1 MCVLYVYTTDL
12 DFCDP
17 VFGFK
22 SVSNHINPFSIVTYF
37 LKNEYYIFWIL
48 QIGTLLRT
56 FLECER
62 RPYHFIASI
71 FCSLC
76 VDLTSNDFQFLF
88 FPSCCFLFCFQ
99 KPSPVRQGVRYMFK
113 YQILVH
119 FKEKSRHKNSSKISF
134 HQVRL
139 SSQSK

>member
-76 VDLTSNDFQFLF
+76 VDLTSNVFQFLF
-88 FPSCCFLFCFQ
+88 FFQ
-99 KPSPVRQGVRYMFK
+99 VVVFFSVSKNPPQWDKGFDICSNIKSSY
-113 YQILVH
+113 ILKKNLDIKIH
-119 FKEKSRHKNSSKISF
+119 RKSHSTK
-134 HQVRL
+134 
-139 SSQSK
+139 